1 MFTNAKE
8 KKEAKREMK
17 PVGMLLLAGQDME
30 MGKEH
35 LGERMEPLDVE
46 QVGVGKEH
54 EVVQKTQTHFQYF

>member
-1 MFTNAKE
+1 
-8 KKEAKREMK
+8 MK

-30 MGKEH
+30 MGNEH
-35 LGERMEPLDVE
+35 LGERMAPLDVE